1 MVIKLSDDEEKL
13 KILEKVKGFLMK
25 LERGEISVDKKNFAL
40 DSLIVIEFEIG
51 EDLKLKNRIL
61 VTKDWILAK
70 TCLMFFET
78 VPDPELFHLMCIEML
93 KANFEYPEVT
103 YSVDDEGNMYIEA
116 DMPSDTT
123 FENFESEFNSILFG
137 TLHFYNTICPNVSK
151 EIYKG
156 DTWKSI

>member
-1 MVIKLSDDEEKL
+1 LSDNEQKL
-13 KILEKVKGFLMK
+13 KNLEKVKGFLTK
-25 LERGEISVDKKNFAL
+25 LNRGEITVDKKNFSI
-40 DSLIVIEFEIG
+40 DSLIIIEFESAD
-51 EDLKLKNRIL
+51 DLKLKNRIL
-61 VTKDWILAK
+61 ITKDWIMSK

-78 VPDPELFHLMCIEML
+78 VPEPEIFHLLCVEML

-137 TLHFYNTICPNVSK
+137 TLHFYNMICPNVSK
-151 EIYKG
+151 EICKE

>member
-1 MVIKLSDDEEKL
+1 MELSDNEEKL
-13 KILEKVKGFLMK
+13 KILEKVKGFLVK
-25 LERGEISVDKKNFAL
+25 LERGEIFADKKNFAI
-40 DSLIVIEFEIG
+40 DSLIVIEFESG

-61 VTKDWILAK
+61 VTKNWILAK

-78 VPDPELFHLMCIEML
+78 VPDPEIFHLMCIEML

-116 DMPSDTT
+116 DMPSSTT

-137 TLHFYNTICPNVSK
+137 TLHFYNVICPSISK
-151 EIYKG
+151 EICKE
-156 DTWKSI
+156 DTWESI